1 MSENSENPTVT
12 DKPRKR
18 PILGRKQEIAKKLRL
33 KSHETG
39 KNCNCKL
46 HKCFEKTSFDERSAI
61 VAHFNSLPSKDE
73 QDSFLASRIQI
84 VNVKRRRS
92 RKGNKV
98 DAQYHDYTPR
108 YFVYIERDGTTQTV
122 YVCAKAFV
130 AFFGVTKARVERIR
144 VALAHTGKTWQLIFQ
159 NINKII
165 HVSEK

>member
-46 HKCFEKTSFDERSAI
+46 HKCFKKTSEEERSDI

-84 VNVKRRRS
+84 VDVKRRRS

-98 DAQYHDYTPR
+98 DAQVLKYMECQR
-108 YFVYIERDGTTQTV
+108 RLKMSI
-122 YVCAKAFV
+122 
-130 AFFGVTKARVERIR
+130 
-144 VALAHTGKTWQLIFQ
+144 LSW
-159 NINKII
+159 
-165 HVSEK
+165 